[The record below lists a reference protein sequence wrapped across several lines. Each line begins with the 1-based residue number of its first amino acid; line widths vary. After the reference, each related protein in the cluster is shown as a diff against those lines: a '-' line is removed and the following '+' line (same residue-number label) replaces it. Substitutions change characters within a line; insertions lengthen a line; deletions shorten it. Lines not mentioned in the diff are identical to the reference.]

1 MLEKDKVFGIYKIL
15 GQSKVR
21 SKNGLKKYWVECIK
35 CGKQVYKSEEEVL
48 NSKRCQHG
56 SRNCLS
62 VFTDSQLQQ
71 LLDTST
77 SFRDVLLK
85 LNLCISDD
93 NYDFLQAEI
102 TKRNLNTEI
111 LCQNKKEN
119 LKKVYKEYSK
129 EEIFCENSV
138 IKAGIKKY
146 LIKFGL
152 KSFEKCEYCGL
163 TEWQGQ
169 KIPLQ
174 VHHING
180 NRTNNSLYNLA
191 VICPNCHALTDTY
204 GGKNL
209 SVLRNPFS
217 EELHLNKTYCKK
229 CGCIISQ
236 DASLCLKCYKEKRIR
251 NSKCPSKEELEKHLN
266 NFESYSSIAR
276 FYGVSDNTI
285 KNWVKKLGLTKPKK
299 PPKKHKPK
307 KNYQIYRIDNI
318 EKTATG
324 WEKYLELPQHK
335 IKRYAEN
342 HTKEEIITFI
352 ESFYIL
358 KFSEYK
364 KEIL

>member
-15 GQSKVR
+15 GQSRVR
-21 SKNGLKKYWVECIK
+21 SKNGFKKYWVECIK
-35 CGKQVYKSEEEVL
+35 CGKQVYKSEDEVL

-62 VFTDSQLQQ
+62 VFTDSQLQH

-102 TKRNLNTEI
+102 NKRNLSTEI
-111 LCQNKKEN
+111 LYQNKKEN
-119 LKKVYKEYSK
+119 FKKVYKEYSK
-129 EEIFCENSV
+129 EEIFCDNSV

-204 GGKNL
+204 GGKNS
-209 SVLRNPFS
+209 SVLKNPFS
-217 EELHLNKTYCKK
+217 EELLLNKNRCKK
-229 CGCIISQ
+229 CGSIISQ
-236 DASLCLKCYKEKRIR
+236 NASLCLKCYKEENSY
-251 NSKCPSKEELEKHLN
+251 NSKCPPKEELEKHLN

-276 FYGVSDNTI
+276 FYGVSDTAI
-285 KNWVKKLGLTKPKK
+285 KKWVEKLNLKKPIK

-307 KNYQIYRIDNI
+307 KNYPVYRIDNI

-335 IKRYAEN
+335 IMRYTEK
-342 HTKEEIITFI
+342 HTKEEIIAFI

-358 KFSEYK
+358 KFPKQK